1 GRGAPRRR
9 AELLRRPALRLRPPA
24 RGVRGAGAGAGP
36 VRGGAAPGA
45 GGALRTRPGAAEA
58 REGHPA
64 GALGRLAGVQGTA
77 AARPRT
83 QPGRLPGESSGRL
96 PRRRGPAAAG
106 PARAVPVGLPE
117 PPVEPHA
124 GPLAGAALP
133 SRATD
138 LGRVAL
144 RRPADAPRTRYG

>member
-1 GRGAPRRR
+1 
-9 AELLRRPALRLRPPA
+9 
-24 RGVRGAGAGAGP
+24 
-36 VRGGAAPGA
+36 
-45 GGALRTRPGAAEA
+45 
-58 REGHPA
+58 
-64 GALGRLAGVQGTA
+64 
-77 AARPRT
+77 
-83 QPGRLPGESSGRL
+83 
-96 PRRRGPAAAG
+96 RRGPAAAG

-144 RRPADAPRTRYG
+144 RRPADAPRTRYGPPRGAGGLAVALAVGTAQARLRRPAGAVGARRPGRRGPHARADEGQGDARALFLQGRAGGPVRAGGTPGRDGGRRTPQRTAKVVVVV